1 MFCAITLALP
11 VSAVTV
17 PATSASFAVIATPV
31 LPVKLPVSV
40 LVNFPDAFT
49 PTLPSV
55 AVTLPLF
62 VTVVPFKVASPLAAV
77 TLPPL
82 VRLLLAV
89 KVTSFSVA
97 LIVEPFSV
105 SIFFASTLTPLPVKL
120 PVAVL
125 VNFSDAFTPTLPVSA
140 VTVPLFVM
148 FVPFNTAFRF
158 ASTVPPFVKVS
169 VAVNVTSVSVAV
181 MLEPA
186 SVPIFVALM
195 ATEPASNLPVNSFVL
210 LTVTSKFSFPSAFL
224 IARSFLPVTVVS
236 TLSLPA
242 PTFNVVSSNSIPIL
256 VLLSCLPFKAT
267 SPPCVV
273 EFKVKSLPYFLNLI
287 FP

>member
-17 PATSASFAVIATPV
+17 PATSASFAVITTSV

-40 LVNFPDAFT
+40 LVNFSDAFT
-49 PTLPSV
+49 PTLPVSAVTVPLFVMFVPFNTAFRFASTVPPFVKVSV
-55 AVTLPLF
+55 AVN
-62 VTVVPFKVASPLAAV
+62 
-77 TLPPL
+77 
-82 VRLLLAV
+82 
-89 KVTSFSVA
+89 VTSVSVA

-186 SVPIFVALM
+186 SVPISVALM
-195 ATEPASNLPVNSFVL
+195 VTEPASNLPAL
-210 LTVTSKFSFPSAFL
+210 LTVTFKFSFPSAFL

-242 PTFNVVSSNSIPIL
+242 PTFKVLSSNSIPIL
-256 VLLSCLPFKAT
+256 VLSA
-267 SPPCVV
+267 
-273 EFKVKSLPYFLNLI
+273 
-287 FP
+287 

>member
-31 LPVKLPVSV
+31 LPVKLPV
-40 LVNFPDAFT
+40 
-49 PTLPSV
+49 
-55 AVTLPLF
+55 
-62 VTVVPFKVASPLAAV
+62 
-77 TLPPL
+77 
-82 VRLLLAV
+82 
-89 KVTSFSVA
+89 
-97 LIVEPFSV
+97 
-105 SIFFASTLTPLPVKL
+105 
-120 PVAVL
+120 AVL
-125 VNFSDAFTPTLPVSA
+125 VNLSDAFTPTLPVSA
-140 VTVPLFVM
+140 VTVPLFVI

-186 SVPIFVALM
+186 SVPISVALM
-195 ATEPASNLPVNSFVL
+195 VTEPASNLPAL
-210 LTVTSKFSFPSAFL
+210 LTVTFKFSFPSAFL

-242 PTFNVVSSNSIPIL
+242 PTFKVLSSNSIPIL
-256 VLLSCLPFKAT
+256 VLSA
-267 SPPCVV
+267 
-273 EFKVKSLPYFLNLI
+273 
-287 FP
+287 